1 MENQYTVLEWGSHP
15 HEGNDDCWQGSDFDT
30 EEEAQAF
37 LKAKIGNACG
47 SVAYYELDG
56 PDKNEITKNPAYVET
71 GDSDS
76 EFQRAWQSEIAME
89 AGMMHGAE
97 AYNCEMGWGE

>member
-37 LKAKIGNACG
+37 LKAKIG
-47 SVAYYELDG
+47 EPIPQL
-56 PDKNEITKNPAYVET
+56 
-71 GDSDS
+71 
-76 EFQRAWQSEIAME
+76 R
-89 AGMMHGAE
+89 
-97 AYNCEMGWGE
+97 